1 MRRTRLLTA
10 VAATVT
16 AAFALTVCGGG
27 SDPLAGGGQSGS
39 GDQNTVVVG
48 AANFTESQ
56 ILSSV
61 FAQALQAKGVTVET
75 RPPIG
80 SREAYVPALKDGSID
95 LIPDYSGTL
104 LQYLDKSAAQTQP
117 DEVYTALQ
125 STLNTAAPT
134 LTVLNRA
141 EAEDKDAVVVTR
153 ETAQRLNATSIADIA
168 PRCGELVFGG
178 PPEFQTRP
186 DGIPGLQK
194 TYNCSFKSYRSLDA
208 GGPLTVAALKNGDVQ
223 AADLFTTDAA
233 IPENDFV
240 VLTDPKNNFA
250 AQNVVPL
257 INKAKA
263 TPQVTE
269 ILNAVSAKLTT
280 QELLGLNEAAAAPDK
295 PSVETVAKNWLTA
308 QGLL

>member
-1 MRRTRLLTA
+1 MRRPRLLAA

-16 AAFALTVCGGG
+16 AAFALTACGGG
-27 SDPLAGGGQSGS
+27 ADPLAGGGSSGS
-39 GDQNTVVVG
+39 TDPNTVVVG

-56 ILSSV
+56 ILSSI

-75 RPPIG
+75 KPPIG

-95 LIPDYSGTL
+95 LIPDYTGTL
-104 LQYLDKSAAQTQP
+104 LQYLDPEAAQTGS

-125 STLNTAAPT
+125 QTLAAREPN
-134 LTVLNRA
+134 LTVLDRA
-141 EAEDKDAVVVTR
+141 AAEDKDAVVVTR
-153 ETAQRLNATSIADIA
+153 ETATRLGVRSIADLA

-186 DGIPGLQK
+186 DGIPGLAQ
-194 TYNCSFKSYRSLDA
+194 TYNCTFRSYRPLDA

-233 IPENDFV
+233 IPQNDFV
-240 VLTDPKNNFA
+240 ILEDPKTNFA

-257 INKAKA
+257 INKAKV
-263 TPQVTE
+263 TPQVADA
-269 ILNAVSAKLTT
+269 LNAVTAKLTT
-280 QELLGLNEAAAAPDK
+280 AELTALNAAAAAPAK
-295 PSVETVAKNWLTA
+295 PSVDTVAKDWLTR